1 MDVIS
6 VLQSQGLAEAR
17 RLKSTL
23 EAGKGEAFVTKLG
36 ANGVCL
42 CAIGRLCN
50 KHGSG
55 VGCLFGQLNVV
66 RVDTKADAMKSPI
79 IPLAK
84 STCNRSIRGT
94 NGDLWIDHVSV
105 DGTHDVLE
113 GRGEI
118 AGLIMSL
125 VAKESL
131 GIQI

>member
-1 MDVIS
+1 
-6 VLQSQGLAEAR
+6 
-17 RLKSTL
+17 
-23 EAGKGEAFVTKLG
+23 
-36 ANGVCL
+36 
-42 CAIGRLCN
+42 
-50 KHGSG
+50 
-55 VGCLFGQLNVV
+55 
-66 RVDTKADAMKSPI
+66 MKSPI

-94 NGDLWIDHVSV
+94 NGDLWIHHVSV